1 MELEHHLP
9 KTVKGKKEIR
19 IKRELLKIVPKST
32 GTQVL
37 IEGGSGRERERGGAE
52 NIITGTPEGQS
63 RTLENTGGRAEVE
76 MTESRV
82 AGGRGPGVEKDG
94 AVAVGLDLGI
104 EIGGKGDPEAEPGAE
119 AGIGTETGKDPMK
132 FAKKLNKN
140 WQRSKHQIQTSI
152 TMRC

>member
-1 MELEHHLP
+1 M
-9 KTVKGKKEIR
+9 
-19 IKRELLKIVPKST
+19 RE
-32 GTQVL
+32 
-37 IEGGSGRERERGGAE
+37 SGRERERGGAE

-82 AGGRGPGVEKDG
+82 VGGRGPGVEKDG

-132 FAKKLNKN
+132 FAKVRYFYLFTK
-140 WQRSKHQIQTSI
+140 QRLIPPPVGQRALTPRKEISMVEQVNFLKD
-152 TMRC
+152 RRL